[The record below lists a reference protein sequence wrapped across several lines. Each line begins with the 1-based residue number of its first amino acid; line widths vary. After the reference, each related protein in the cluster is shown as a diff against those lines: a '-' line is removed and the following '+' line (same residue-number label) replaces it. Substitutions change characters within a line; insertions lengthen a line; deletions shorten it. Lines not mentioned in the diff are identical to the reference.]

1 VNGASAPRLVRRRLS
16 SPPLPLHRRRLSY
29 HLGMSDEYLYALDD
43 YLLFYIPV
51 LPLEILPHRGSG
63 GRVGGA

>member
-1 VNGASAPRLVRRRLS
+1 
-16 SPPLPLHRRRLSY
+16 
-29 HLGMSDEYLYALDD
+29 MSDEYLYALDD
-43 YLLFYIPV
+43 YYLLFYIPV